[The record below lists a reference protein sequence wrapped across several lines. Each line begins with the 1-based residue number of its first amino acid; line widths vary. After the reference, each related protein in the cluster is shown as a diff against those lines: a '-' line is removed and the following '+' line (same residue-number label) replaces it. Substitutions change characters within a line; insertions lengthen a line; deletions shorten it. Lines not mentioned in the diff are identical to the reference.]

1 MALPSD
7 GGEIIIKLADRVY
20 DKRRRA
26 IMSVFSSRRVAAAVR
41 TKEDFDISITSK
53 VDVIFLLYSSI
64 MNIEAYVKK
73 AHDAGKKIFIHMDFV
88 EGVGKDR
95 AGMEFVKSVGADG
108 ILTTKTNMIRPAK
121 DCGLI
126 TVQRFFIVDS
136 HSVDTAVES
145 IRIAKPDVVEIMPGV
160 VEKKIREF
168 TEKVS
173 MEILVGGLIELKEE
187 VDAAIEA
194 GATAVSTAN
203 RELWNYR

>member
-1 MALPSD
+1 
-7 GGEIIIKLADRVY
+7 
-20 DKRRRA
+20 
-26 IMSVFSSRRVAAAVR
+26 MSVFSSRRVAAAVR

>member
-7 GGEIIIKLADRVY
+7 GGEIIIKSADRVY

-108 ILTTKTNMIRPAK
+108 ILTTKANMIRPAK

>member
-1 MALPSD
+1 
-7 GGEIIIKLADRVY
+7 
-20 DKRRRA
+20 
-26 IMSVFSSRRVAAAVR
+26 MSVFSSRRVAAAVR
-41 TKEDFDISITSK
+41 TREDFDIALTSK

-64 MNIEAYVKK
+64 MNIEEYVRK
-73 AHDAGKKIFIHMDFV
+73 AHNAGKKIFIHMDFV

-95 AGMEFVKSVGADG
+95 AGMEFLKSVKADG

-168 TEKVS
+168 SQKVS
-173 MEILVGGLIELKEE
+173 TEILAGGLIEFKED
-187 VDAAIEA
+187 VDAAISA
-194 GATAVSTAN
+194 GATAVSTAG